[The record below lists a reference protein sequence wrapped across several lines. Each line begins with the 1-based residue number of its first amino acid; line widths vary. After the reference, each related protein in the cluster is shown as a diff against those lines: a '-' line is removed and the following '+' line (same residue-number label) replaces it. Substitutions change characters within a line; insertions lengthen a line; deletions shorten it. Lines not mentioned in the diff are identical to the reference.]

1 MKNFEVYV
9 DKLIE
14 GMQDTYICSE
24 IYEFIFNKRCEA
36 DEYCE
41 KIIEEC
47 CERCIFKC
55 GVKQWLLSEYVE
67 PIVLTRFEYDLIDT
81 NDQSHDRAF
90 NSFATYR
97 NMMDRGYFENIKD
110 TSMTLKEILDNC
122 EIIKENQR

>member
-1 MKNFEVYV
+1 MKNFEKYI
-9 DKLIE
+9 DEIITTEKLGQCAICKTRKLKCTNLKMICDARKIE
-14 GMQDTYICSE
+14 
-24 IYEFIFNKRCEA
+24 N
-36 DEYCE
+36 
-41 KIIEEC
+41 
-47 CERCIFKC
+47 
-55 GVKQWLLSEYVE
+55 KQWLLSEYVE